1 MSEFPASKLPIYRDS
16 IDWARLHQ
24 DYPVPDV
31 FVDTVY
37 KWPADQVRAL
47 QNERFLHCM
56 KLGWANPFYRK
67 RWQAAGLEPGDIKSI
82 DDSHKVPTYNSD
94 DVKQDQLDN
103 PPFGEFHNVGAAEF
117 AAAPFKMQTS
127 GGTTGKP
134 RVTLYTPQEW
144 ELNGL
149 TAARTL
155 YVLGARPGD
164 VMQIPV
170 TLALGNLGWCVYK
183 AVHDYLGILP
193 LTTGTGVVTP
203 SRRQMEIAFDY
214 GTNLWCS
221 FPEYMLR
228 LAQAS
233 REELGREF
241 RELNT
246 KFVLTFLGPDTEG
259 KLRAEMEETLGCK
272 VYDNYGTNE
281 MGDGAFECRFKNG
294 LHFQEDCM
302 YFEIEDTETGAPVAD
317 GETGNIVVTVFHRT
331 LPPIIRFNLRDLGRI
346 KHTDTCECGSNFR
359 RMDHFLGR
367 SDDMVKIRG
376 VNLNPMACLN
386 AVQSDARTT
395 GEWIC
400 IADAVVK
407 DGLKRDEMT
416 VQIEVRDDAGSAE
429 GLKEKM
435 EDLLKGDLGLGVEI
449 EIVPQGSLDEI
460 ANVGGREGKA
470 KRLIDRRPTY
480 GK

>member
-1 MSEFPASKLPIYRDS
+1 MA
-16 IDWARLHQ
+16 
-24 DYPVPDV
+24 
-31 FVDTVY
+31 T
-37 KWPADQVRAL
+37 
-47 QNERFLHCM
+47 
-56 KLGWANPFYRK
+56 ANPTCR
-67 RWQAAGLEPGDIKSI
+67 
-82 DDSHKVPTYNSD
+82 
-94 DVKQDQLDN
+94 
-103 PPFGEFHNVGAAEF
+103 
-117 AAAPFKMQTS
+117 QT
-127 GGTTGKP
+127 GF
-134 RVTLYTPQEW
+134 R
-144 ELNGL
+144 
-149 TAARTL
+149 
-155 YVLGARPGD
+155 
-164 VMQIPV
+164 
-170 TLALGNLGWCVYK
+170 
-183 AVHDYLGILP
+183 GISL
-193 LTTGTGVVTP
+193 
-203 SRRQMEIAFDY
+203 
-214 GTNLWCS
+214 
-221 FPEYMLR
+221 
-228 LAQAS
+228 
-233 REELGREF
+233 
-241 RELNT
+241 
-246 KFVLTFLGPDTEG
+246 
-259 KLRAEMEETLGCK
+259 
-272 VYDNYGTNE
+272 YDNYGTNE

-470 KRLIDRRPTY
+470 KRLIDRRPAY